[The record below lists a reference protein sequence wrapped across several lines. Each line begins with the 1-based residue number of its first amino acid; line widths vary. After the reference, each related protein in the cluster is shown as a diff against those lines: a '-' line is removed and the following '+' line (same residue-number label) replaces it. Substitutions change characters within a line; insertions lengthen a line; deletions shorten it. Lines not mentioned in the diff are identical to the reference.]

1 MMPRSVGDSH
11 KKVSISRNFH
21 SERDNIAEALFFTS
35 QIRQA
40 RLLLMSE
47 FAAKAETARSDAPVY
62 NGGHPSQMEGSASKP
77 EKFEPKQEQD
87 NRQSADLLLFAVKQ
101 SGQSDTAKQA
111 ERLLPP
117 IMIDYGNSIVTSDL
131 KSKAE
136 RAQLSPPA
144 KEASRPPIKWEDAP
158 SQAKEPAN
166 IADKPPEKAPEKPV
180 EKTSEPLQEK
190 TSERRPEKQSD
201 KQSEK
206 QPDKQTD
213 KQADKQIGRPIEGR
227 SERLEEK
234 EKERLPVDGREAK
247 EYLHGDGKS
256 LPPIARD
263 FANIGRHMLQQQEA
277 AEKLRP
283 QIYVA
288 QKSGDSRFPQGTK
301 ENPFTSI
308 QDAVDRSAGGTVI
321 NVAPGIYRERIKV
334 DRSDISIKTNP
345 ENPAIIEPGAG
356 AKGRGDA
363 GFSISSYTSNVAI
376 KNFEIRNFDGTKGG
390 IRIDGRNISDITI
403 AGNNVH
409 SASGAEGISVYGRG
423 KEESER
429 VKNIDIVSNRV
440 HNLKLG
446 QLEAMPLNG
455 NVSEF
460 KVIGNAGYNL
470 DNLYIDAIGGEKTSP
485 NKDLDQPRK
494 GLIAYN
500 FADGISSANNG
511 SYKREPSA
519 AGIYVDG
526 AKQLEIRHN
535 YVRGSDFGIEIASE
549 HKGLAA
555 RQINV
560 AGNIFENSKLAWLT
574 RGGEANR
581 PGGARE
587 TSVWNNTVIGN
598 KRVQTQ
604 ENVDL
609 QTFRIYGNQA
619 YQTAE
624 TIRELPTAIAVLMRK
639 NRERTGR

>member
-1 MMPRSVGDSH
+1 MMPRCAIDSH
-11 KKVSISRNFH
+11 TKPSISRNFH
-21 SERDNIAEALFFTS
+21 GHRDNNTQSTFLHRPNS
-35 QIRQA
+35 PA

-47 FAAKAETARSDAPVY
+47 LAAKAETARSESVY
-62 NGGHPSQMEGSASKP
+62 NGAQPAQFDGLGRKP
-77 EKFEPKQEQD
+77 EPSTDQKPGQLSDQKQEAD
-87 NRQSADLLLFAVKQ
+87 GSRGPDLLLFAVKQ
-101 SGQSDTAKQA
+101 NSQSEAAKQA

-117 IMIDYGNSIVTSDL
+117 VMINYGNSLVTSNL
-131 KSKAE
+131 KPKSEKTE
-136 RAQLSPPA
+136 QPPQSQ
-144 KEASRPPIKWEDAP
+144 ENRRPAIKWEDSPKP
-158 SQAKEPAN
+158 SQESFKAAE
-166 IADKPPEKAPEKPV
+166 KPQEKAP
-180 EKTSEPLQEK
+180 
-190 TSERRPEKQSD
+190 
-201 KQSEK
+201 
-206 QPDKQTD
+206 
-213 KQADKQIGRPIEGR
+213 
-227 SERLEEK
+227 
-234 EKERLPVDGREAK
+234 KERLPVDGREARA
-247 EYLHGDGKS
+247 YLHGDGKS

-263 FANIGRHMLQQQEA
+263 FANLGRHMLQKQEE

-288 QKSGDSRFPQGTK
+288 QKGGDSRFPQGTK
-301 ENPFTSI
+301 ENPYTSI

-321 NVAPGIYRERIKV
+321 NVAPGVYKERIKV
-334 DRSDISIKTNP
+334 DRSDISIKTS
-345 ENPAIIEPGAG
+345 ESNPAIIEPGVG

-363 GFSISSYTSNVAI
+363 GFSIGSYTSNVAI

-409 SASGAEGISVYGRG
+409 SANGAEGISVYGRG

-429 VKNIDIVSNRV
+429 VKNIDIVSNKV

-446 QLEAMPLNG
+446 QLEAMPING

-460 KVIGNAGYNL
+460 KIIGNAGYNL
-470 DNLYIDAIGGEKTSP
+470 DNLYIDAIGGEKTSA

-500 FADGISSANNG
+500 FADGISSTNNG

-549 HKGLAA
+549 HRGLAA

-560 AGNIFENSKLAWLT
+560 SGNIFENSKLAWLT

-609 QTFRIYGNQA
+609 QTFRIFGNQA
-619 YQTAE
+619 YATAE
-624 TIRELPTAIAVLMRK
+624 TIRELPTALAVLMKK
-639 NRERTGR
+639 NGENANR

>member
-1 MMPRSVGDSH
+1 MMPRCARDSH
-11 KKVSISRNFH
+11 TKPSISRNFH
-21 SERDNIAEALFFTS
+21 AHKDNNTQSTFLHL
-35 QIRQA
+35 QNLPA

-47 FAAKAETARSDAPVY
+47 LAAKAETARSESVY
-62 NGGHPSQMEGSASKP
+62 NGAQPAQFDGLGREPEPSTDQKLGQLSDQ
-77 EKFEPKQEQD
+77 KQEAD
-87 NRQSADLLLFAVKQ
+87 SSKGPDLLLFAVKQ
-101 SGQSDTAKQA
+101 NSQSEAAKQA

-117 IMIDYGNSIVTSDL
+117 VMIDYGNSLVTSNPQP
-131 KSKAE
+131 KSEKTE
-136 RAQLSPPA
+136 QTPQSQENRRPA
-144 KEASRPPIKWEDAP
+144 IKWEDSPKP
-158 SQAKEPAN
+158 SQESFKAAE
-166 IADKPPEKAPEKPV
+166 KPQEKAPPKLP
-180 EKTSEPLQEK
+180 
-190 TSERRPEKQSD
+190 ERLLERQPEKQPER
-201 KQSEK
+201 QQEK
-206 QPDKQTD
+206 QPEKSTE
-213 KQADKQIGRPIEGR
+213 KSTERPVEAQ
-227 SERLEEK
+227 
-234 EKERLPVDGREAK
+234 KERLPVDGREARA
-247 EYLHGDGKS
+247 YLHGDGKS

-263 FANIGRHMLQQQEA
+263 FANVGRHMLQKQEE

-288 QKSGDSRFPQGTK
+288 QKGGDSRFPQGTK
-301 ENPFTSI
+301 ENPYTSI

-321 NVAPGIYRERIKV
+321 NVAPGVYKERIKV
-334 DRSDISIKTNP
+334 DRSDISIKTS
-345 ENPAIIEPGAG
+345 ESNPAIIEPGVG

-363 GFSISSYTSNVAI
+363 GFSIGSYTSNVAI

-409 SASGAEGISVYGRG
+409 SANGAEGISIYGRG

-429 VKNIDIVSNRV
+429 VKNIDIVSNKV

-446 QLEAMPLNG
+446 QLEAMPING

-470 DNLYIDAIGGEKTSP
+470 DNLYIDAIGGEKTSA

-500 FADGISSANNG
+500 FADGISSTNNG

-560 AGNIFENSKLAWLT
+560 TGNIFENSKLAWLT

-609 QTFRIYGNQA
+609 QTFRIFGNQA
-619 YQTAE
+619 YATAE
-624 TIRELPTAIAVLMRK
+624 TIRELPTALAVLMKK
-639 NRERTGR
+639 NRESAGR